1 MLVIIDGY
9 TDEPAGLG
17 VPPYLG
23 TYPRYVWGA
32 AKSAGEE
39 VEYLTID
46 ELRKGRKIPEADMI
60 VAIAGVHTP
69 GKYLTTTPATAS
81 EIAGYLLGMKAVKIL
96 GGPAGALGSAE
107 EGGRSVKE
115 GNPEIFDYVVA
126 GDVELFVHNYLK
138 GKKEGTR
145 KLRDYTQL
153 REFAVLG
160 AGIIKNP
167 DYLIAEIETSRGCA
181 GCCSFC
187 TEPVRYGKPEYRE
200 QEDITEEVG
209 ALYSRGVRHFRIGRQ
224 PCMFSYKMR
233 NGKPQPGELEKLFSG
248 IRKAAPELKT
258 LHVDN
263 ANPGVIAENPE
274 ESRRIAGTLVGYCTP
289 GNVLAFGMESAD
301 PKVIEENNLNSTPEQ
316 VFEAIKLINEVG
328 GGRGE
333 NGMPTLLPG
342 INFVFGL
349 AGETK
354 KTFELNFEFLK
365 KVLDSG
371 LMLRRINLRQVA
383 VFPYTKMSGT
393 GDRIARKHKQLFAHC
408 KYRIRH
414 GIDREMLKRVV
425 PEGTV
430 LKELRTELQE
440 GGITFA
446 RQMGSYPIL
455 VGITENMELGKWVDA
470 RVVDWGFRSV
480 TAVPHP
486 LDLNACSKKCLGSIP
501 GIGKKRAEKLLENRP
516 LDREKINSLIED
528 KAIAEKVLE
537 WMKKS

>member
-1 MLVIIDGY
+1 MLAIIDGY

-17 VPPYLG
+17 VPPYIG

-39 VEYLTID
+39 VCYITID
-46 ELRKGRKIPEADMI
+46 ELRAGKKIPRADVI

-69 GKYLTTTPATAS
+69 GRYLTTTPATAS
-81 EIAGYLLGMKAVKIL
+81 DIAGYLLGSNAVKIL

-107 EGGRSVKE
+107 EGGRSVQE
-115 GNPEIFDYVVA
+115 NRPEIFDFVVE
-126 GDVELFVHNYLK
+126 GDVELFVCNYLN
-138 GKKEGTR
+138 GKKEGTK
-145 KLRDYTQL
+145 KLRTYAQIK
-153 REFAVLG
+153 EFAILG
-160 AGIIKNP
+160 AGLVKNT
-167 DYLIAEIETSRGCA
+167 DYLIAEIETARGCG

-187 TEPVRYGKPEYRE
+187 TEHVRYGRPDYRE
-200 QEDITEEVG
+200 QEDVAAEVS
-209 ALYSRGVRHFRIGRQ
+209 ALYAQGVRHFRIGRQ
-224 PCMFSYKMR
+224 PCIFSYKMR
-233 NGKPQPGELEKLFSG
+233 NGKPQPVELEKLFAG
-248 IRKAAPELKT
+248 IRNSAPELRT

-263 ANPGVIAENPE
+263 ANPGIIAENPG
-274 ESRRIAGTLVGYCTP
+274 ESRQIAGILVKYCTP

-328 GGRGE
+328 GKRGP
-333 NGMPTLLPG
+333 NGMPALLPG

-354 KTFELNFEFLK
+354 KTFELDFEFLK

-383 VFPYTKMSGT
+383 VFPNTKMEKT
-393 GDRIARKHKQLFAHC
+393 GDRIARKHKLLFAHC
-408 KYRIRH
+408 KYKIRH

-430 LKELRTELQE
+430 LRDLRTELQE

-446 RQMGSYPIL
+446 RQTGSYPVL
-455 VGITENMELGKWVDA
+455 VGITETLELGKWADA
-470 RVVDWGFRSV
+470 RVVGWGFRSA
-480 TAVPHP
+480 TAIPHP
-486 LDLNACSKKCLGSIP
+486 LDINACSRKTLEAIE
-501 GIGKKRAEKLLENRP
+501 GIGKKRAGALMENRP
-516 LDREKINSLIED
+516 LDGQKINSLIED
-528 KAIAEKVLE
+528 KAIAGKVLE
-537 WMKKS
+537 WTRKN

>member
-1 MLVIIDGY
+1 MILIIDGY

-17 VPPYLG
+17 VPPYIG

-39 VEYLTID
+39 VGYITID
-46 ELRKGRKIPEADMI
+46 DLRAGKKIPQADVI

-69 GKYLTTTPATAS
+69 GKYLAATPATAG
-81 EIAGYLLGMKAVKIL
+81 EIAGYLLGAKAVKIL
-96 GGPAGALGSAE
+96 GGPAGSLGSAE

-115 GNPEIFDYVVA
+115 GSPEIFDFVVE
-126 GDVELFVHNYLK
+126 GDVELFVYNYLK
-138 GKKEGTR
+138 GKKEGR
-145 KLRDYTQL
+145 KKLRTYAQIK
-153 REFAVLG
+153 EFAILG
-160 AGIIKNP
+160 AGLVKDP
-167 DYLIAEIETSRGCA
+167 DYLIAEIETSRGCT

-200 QEDITEEVG
+200 QEDIIEEAG

-274 ESRRIAGTLVGYCTP
+274 ESKKIAGILVNYCTP

-301 PKVIEENNLNSTPEQ
+301 PKVIEENNLNSNPEQ
-316 VFEAIKLINEVG
+316 VFEAIRLINEVG

-333 NGMPTLLPG
+333 NGMPNLLPG

-354 KTFELNFEFLK
+354 RTFELNFEFLK

-383 VFPYTKMSGT
+383 VFPHTKMEAT
-393 GDRIARKHKQLFAHC
+393 GDRIARKHKLWFAHW
-408 KYRIRH
+408 KYKIRH

-430 LKELRTELQE
+430 LKELRTELHE

-470 RVVDWGFRSV
+470 RVVDYGFRSI
-480 TAVPHP
+480 TAMPCP
-486 LDLNACSKKCLGSIP
+486 LDLDNCTKRTLESIE
-501 GIGKKRAEKLLENRP
+501 GIGKKRAGALIENRP
-516 LDREKINSLIED
+516 LTPEKIVNIIED
-528 KAIAEKVLE
+528 NVVADKVLE